1 MRTAAAS
8 IAVVGEVMLDVLV
21 APGSEAHAAEVVVRA
36 GGTVVNAALAA
47 AAAGADTTAV
57 GRVGRDAA
65 AAAVGGALAG
75 AGVADAL
82 ATDERER
89 TGTFVRVEETIHV
102 DRGANRRLRPD
113 DLRRLDADAVL
124 VSGYALLHD
133 DTRAAARAALTGA
146 ARLTAATGGS
156 ARLAQRG
163 GRGAFDGVDVLVV
176 DADEAFALT
185 GAAPD
190 EAARELSRTH
200 DTACVTLGRDGAV
213 LAAAGAL
220 HRHRLADELVLKQHK
235 LIGAGDAFAAVLIVE
250 LARGTPPPDALAA
263 ACAAAARS
271 G

>member
-133 DTRAAARAALTGA
+133 DTRAAERVSSC
-146 ARLTAATGGS
+146 RS
-156 ARLAQRG
+156 A
-163 GRGAFDGVDVLVV
+163 
-176 DADEAFALT
+176 
-185 GAAPD
+185 
-190 EAARELSRTH
+190 
-200 DTACVTLGRDGAV
+200 
-213 LAAAGAL
+213 
-220 HRHRLADELVLKQHK
+220 
-235 LIGAGDAFAAVLIVE
+235 
-250 LARGTPPPDALAA
+250 
-263 ACAAAARS
+263 
-271 G
+271 